1 MIQRFIPYRF
11 RQIIWSLL
19 LVLSMATATLA
30 QTEIRLYNGPTLGGP
45 TLGGPTLGGPTLG
58 GPTLGGPTLGGPTL
72 GAGLRPETTQPDRS
86 FNRVVYNVSSPTL
99 TAYLPDP
106 ARATGRSVLIFPG
119 GGLSRLFIDEQG
131 VFVAQQL
138 AENGVAAFVVKYRL
152 AQRPV
157 GSSTDP
163 LPQLPASVRD
173 SALTRAVADGATAL
187 TYLRQHSTDLGIQ
200 PDRIGL
206 LGFAAGGTIALR
218 LGTTSDG
225 TLRPAFLALID
236 PDITTQSTPTVQ
248 PTTPPLFLVTATN
261 QTQPVLLAQSQLYQ
275 DWLRAGR
282 PTEQH
287 SYPANATDPN
297 ALSIPL
303 DKWIDRLTTWIG
315 ELAAS
320 SPPPPVSPSATQTA
334 PPTLPAIPPSVP
346 ASTPTTSPAN
356 SASTASAP
364 ATNSSPA
371 ALKPAD
377 KPVSSRRPEK
387 QVVRQAPVYVSG
399 PGGLVTGV
407 VRDSAT
413 GTPLAGVAIVVDYRR
428 HLTGTSTNDR
438 GQYNIDLTAGEHVLV
453 TRLVGYTPVRKIV
466 QVSNTG
472 ALRVDINMVSVASQ
486 LEEVVVTTKGFDQT
500 IRQPLLGVSQINIAT
515 LRKLPA
521 ALGEVDLLRGLQ
533 SLPGVTSVGEASNG
547 VNIRGGTT
555 DQNLILLDE
564 TPIFNPTHMFGLF
577 SVFPTDVLST
587 VDLYKGNVPARFGG
601 RAASVLDVSLRN
613 PNLDQF
619 QLSGGVSFVSNRLT
633 ADIPIVKG
641 KLGLLV
647 AGRGAFND
655 FLLPRISNRLA
666 GIRARFGDGVTKLF
680 WRIDDRNT
688 LTATGYYS
696 KDEFQTSLL
705 ASLPNVN
712 GTTTRYDHQTING
725 MARWFHTFS
734 PRTSLQT
741 SAVWV
746 DYVPKILAPE
756 LNSTNTVTLYSAV
769 RQRQIKS
776 NLNYQFTNQKL
787 EVGLSGTQY
796 RIQPG
801 TLLPGASDR
810 VNYITTP
817 TENGLELAA
826 YADYERSI
834 TPDLA
839 VSAGLRYSH
848 FLALGPS
855 LVRRYLPGQP
865 RDELSVIDSVR
876 YGAGQ
881 VSKQY
886 GGFEPRL
893 GIRYSLSPTASVKF
907 GYNLMR
913 QYLQVVTNT
922 TTPLPTSR
930 WKTADANIRPQVSQL
945 VSAGYFM
952 TFHKDIYELTVE
964 GYWRSTENSI
974 DYRPGADFLL
984 QPYPEAQLLQGR
996 SRSYGVET
1004 MISKKRGEMTGWL
1017 NYTYARTFNQVYEG
1031 PTIEQNINGGA
1042 WYRANYDRP
1051 HTVNASLTFDVDK
1064 HNSFGFTF
1072 AYSTGRPYTAPTGY
1086 VTIDGA
1092 QYPYYGV
1099 RNQARLPDYHR
1110 LDFVWNIYNPSLQN
1124 RRWQG
1129 KWAFTIYNLYGRRNA
1144 YSVFF
1149 RTENGKTNSYQLQI
1163 FATPIA
1169 SLSYNFIF
1177 K

>member
-1 MIQRFIPYRF
+1 MNQRFTQPIPGLHQLIRP
-11 RQIIWSLL
+11 LL
-19 LVLSMATATLA
+19 LLLLLATTTLA
-30 QTEIRLYNGPTLGGP
+30 QTEIRLYDGPAS
-45 TLGGPTLGGPTLG
+45 
-58 GPTLGGPTLGGPTL
+58 
-72 GAGLRPETTQPDRS
+72 GAALRPESTQPDRS
-86 FNRVVYNVSSPTL
+86 FNRVVYNVSTPTL

-106 ARATGRSVLIFPG
+106 AKVTGRAVLIFPG
-119 GGLSRLFIDEQG
+119 GGLSRLLIDEQG
-131 VFVAQQL
+131 AFVAQQL
-138 AENGVAAFVVKYRL
+138 AESGVAAFVVKYRL
-152 AQRPV
+152 VQQPV
-157 GSSTDP
+157 SRSAAP
-163 LPQLPASVRD
+163 LPPLPDSVRD
-173 SALTRAVADGATAL
+173 SALTQAVADGATAL
-187 TYLRQHSTDLGIQ
+187 TYIRQHSSDLGIQ

-206 LGFAAGGTIALR
+206 LGFAVGGTIVLR
-218 LGTTSDG
+218 LGTTPAIAQPP
-225 TLRPAFLALID
+225 TLLALVD
-236 PDITTQSTPTVQ
+236 PDVATQSALTVQ
-248 PTTPPLFLVTATN
+248 PTTPALFLVTATN
-261 QTQPVLLAQSQLYQ
+261 QASARLLAQVQLYQ

-282 PTEQH
+282 TAEQH
-287 SYPANATDPN
+287 SYPANATDPG

-303 DKWIDRLTTWIG
+303 DKWLGTLVSWIG
-315 ELAAS
+315 EQSAS
-320 SPPPPVSPSATQTA
+320 SPQPPVSAA
-334 PPTLPAIPPSVP
+334 PPTIQNAPPVVPTTPPSV
-346 ASTPTTSPAN
+346 SV
-356 SASTASAP
+356 SAPVTP
-364 ATNSSPA
+364 ATNPAFTEAVPA
-371 ALKPAD
+371 ATPTAAAPASAD
-377 KPVSSRRPEK
+377 KPLSSRRQERPAS
-387 QVVRQAPVYVSG
+387 RQAPVYVSG

-413 GTPLAGVAIVVDYRR
+413 GRPLAGAAVVVDYRR

-438 GQYNIDLTAGEHVLV
+438 GQYSIDLSVGEHVLV
-453 TRLVGYTPVRKIV
+453 ARLVGYTPVRKII
-466 QVSNTG
+466 QVSNAG
-472 ALRVDINMVSVASQ
+472 ALRVDISLVSVASQ

-555 DQNLILLDE
+555 DQNLILLDD

-655 FLLPRISNRLA
+655 FLLPRISDRLA

-696 KDEFQTSLL
+696 KDEFQTALL

-734 PRTSLQT
+734 ARTSLQT
-741 SAVWV
+741 TAIWA

-769 RQRQIKS
+769 QQRQLKS

-787 EVGLSGTQY
+787 EVGLNGTHY
-796 RIQPG
+796 RIKPG
-801 TLLPGASDR
+801 TLLPGSSDR

-826 YADYERSI
+826 YADYERSF

-848 FLALGPS
+848 FLALGPA
-855 LVRRYLPGQP
+855 LVRRYLPNQP

-876 YGAGQ
+876 YGSGQ

-886 GGFEPRL
+886 SGFEPRL
-893 GIRYSLSPTASVKF
+893 GIRYSLSPTASIKF

-930 WKTADANIRPQVSQL
+930 WKTADATIRPQISQL

-984 QPYPEAQLLQGR
+984 QPYPETQLLQGR
-996 SRSYGVET
+996 SRSYGIET
-1004 MISKKRGEMTGWL
+1004 MLSKKRGEMTGWL

-1031 PTIEQNINGGA
+1031 PTVEQNINGGA
-1042 WYRANYDRP
+1042 RYRANYDRP

-1072 AYSTGRPYTAPTGY
+1072 AYSTGRPYTAPTGF

-1129 KWAFTIYNLYGRRNA
+1129 KWAFTVYNLYGRRNA

-1149 RTENGKTNSYQLQI
+1149 RTENGKTNAYQLQI

>member
-1 MIQRFIPYRF
+1 MIQRFTQLLPRLHQFIQP
-11 RQIIWSLL
+11 LL
-19 LVLSMATATLA
+19 LVLALATTALA
-30 QTEIRLYNGPTLGGP
+30 QTEIRLYEGPAPGSE
-45 TLGGPTLGGPTLG
+45 
-58 GPTLGGPTLGGPTL
+58 
-72 GAGLRPETTQPDRS
+72 AQIRPETTQPDRS
-86 FNRVVYNVSSPTL
+86 FNRVVYNVSTPTL
-99 TAYLPDP
+99 TAYLPDS
-106 ARATGRSVLIFPG
+106 AKATGRAVLIFPG
-119 GGLSRLFIDEQG
+119 GGLSRLLIDEQG
-131 VFVAQQL
+131 AFVAQQL
-138 AENGVAAFVVKYRL
+138 AERGVAAFVVKYRL
-152 AQRPV
+152 VQRPV
-157 GSSTDP
+157 GSSADP
-163 LPQLPASVRD
+163 LPSLPDSVRD
-173 SALTRAVADGATAL
+173 NALARAVADGATAL
-187 TYLRQHSTDLGIQ
+187 TYIRQQASTLGFQ
-200 PDRIGL
+200 PDQIGL
-206 LGFAAGGTIALR
+206 LGFAVGGTIALR
-218 LGTTSDG
+218 LGTTSAIAQP
-225 TLRPAFLALID
+225 PAFLALVD
-236 PDITTQSTPTVQ
+236 PDVATQSAISVQ
-248 PTTPPLFLVTATN
+248 PTMPALFLVTATN
-261 QTQPVLLAQSQLYQ
+261 QARPLLLTQIQLYQ

-282 PTEQH
+282 PAEQH
-287 SYPANATDPN
+287 SYPANTTDPN
-297 ALSIPL
+297 TLSIPL
-303 DKWIDRLTTWIG
+303 DKWIGTLANWIG
-315 ELAAS
+315 ERSAS
-320 SPPPPVSPSATQTA
+320 STQPSVSLVPPTNQTGPTTIPIAPSSVSISAPVTPPANAAVPATAPAAKPTAATPVST
-334 PPTLPAIPPSVP
+334 
-346 ASTPTTSPAN
+346 
-356 SASTASAP
+356 
-364 ATNSSPA
+364 
-371 ALKPAD
+371 D
-377 KPVSSRRPEK
+377 KPVSSRRQER
-387 QVVRQAPVYVSG
+387 QASRQAPVYVSG

-413 GTPLAGVAIVVDYRR
+413 GKPLAGAAIVVDYRR

-438 GQYNIDLTAGEHVLV
+438 GQYSIDLSVDEHVLV
-453 TRLVGYTPVRKIV
+453 ARLVGYTPVRKII

-472 ALRVDINMVSVASQ
+472 ALRVDINMVAVSSQ

-680 WRIDDRNT
+680 WRINDRNT

-696 KDEFQTSLL
+696 KDEFQTALL

-725 MARWFHTFS
+725 MVRWFHTFS
-734 PRTSLQT
+734 SRASLQT
-741 SAVWV
+741 SAIWV

-756 LNSTNTVTLYSAV
+756 LNSTNSVTLYSAV
-769 RQRQIKS
+769 QQRQIKS

-787 EVGLSGTQY
+787 EIGLNGTHY
-796 RIQPG
+796 RIKPG
-801 TLLPGASDR
+801 TLLPGSSDR

-826 YADYERSI
+826 YGDYERSI

-855 LVRRYLPGQP
+855 LVRRYLPDQP

-893 GIRYSLSPTASVKF
+893 GIRYSLSPTSSIKF

-930 WKTADANIRPQVSQL
+930 WKTSDANIRPQISQL

-984 QPYPEAQLLQGR
+984 QPYPETQLLQGR
-996 SRSYGVET
+996 SRSYGIET
-1004 MISKKRGEMTGWL
+1004 MLSKKRGEMTGWL

-1031 PTIEQNINGGA
+1031 PTVEQNINGGA

-1072 AYSTGRPYTAPTGY
+1072 AYSTGRPYTAPTGF

-1110 LDFVWNIYNPSLQN
+1110 LDFVWNIYNPSMQN

-1129 KWAFTIYNLYGRRNA
+1129 KWAFTVYNLYGRRNA

-1149 RTENGKTNSYQLQI
+1149 RTENGQTNAYQLQI

>member
-1 MIQRFIPYRF
+1 MIYWFTQHGYRF
-11 RQIIWSLL
+11 HRALRSLL
-19 LVLSMATATLA
+19 MWLCFTATTALA
-30 QTEIRLYNGPTLGGP
+30 QTEIRLYDSTAPGGP
-45 TLGGPTLGGPTLG
+45 TLGTERGT
-58 GPTLGGPTLGGPTL
+58 
-72 GAGLRPETTQPDRS
+72 RPEITQPDRA

-99 TAYLPDP
+99 IAYLPNP
-106 ARATGRSVLIFPG
+106 VRATGSAVLIFPG
-119 GGLSRLFIDEQG
+119 GGLTRLLIDEQG
-131 VFVAQQL
+131 AFVAQQL
-138 AENGVAAFVVKYRL
+138 AEAGVAAFVVKYRL
-152 AQRPV
+152 AQQPPV
-157 GSSTDP
+157 SGP
-163 LPQLPASVRD
+163 LPVLSNAARD
-173 SALTRAVADGATAL
+173 GALTLAVADGAAAL
-187 TYLRQHSTDLGIQ
+187 AYVRQNASTLGIR
-200 PDRIGL
+200 PERVGL
-206 LGFAAGGTIALR
+206 LGFTIGGTIALQ
-218 LGTTSDG
+218 LSQQTTNQPPGFIGLVSPDMG
-225 TLRPAFLALID
+225 VLPAVAI
-236 PDITTQSTPTVQ
+236 PDTA
-248 PTTPPLFLVTATN
+248 PPLFLVTATN
-261 QTQPVLLAQSQLYQ
+261 QPNQLTLPQVQLYQ

-282 PTEQH
+282 PAELH
-287 SYPANATDPN
+287 SYAANLSNPTAPAI
-297 ALSIPL
+297 ALG
-303 DKWIDRLTTWIG
+303 KWIGSLTGWLNEQGLLT
-315 ELAAS
+315 
-320 SPPPPVSPSATQTA
+320 PSPS
-334 PPTLPAIPPSVP
+334 PAV
-346 ASTPTTSPAN
+346 
-356 SASTASAP
+356 
-364 ATNSSPA
+364 SSPA
-371 ALKPAD
+371 SVSGVSTTIPTPATTLPVTPAAPSPTLTPATATPVPAPQLASQSTTRPARRSTD
-377 KPVSSRRPEK
+377 PVSSQPAT
-387 QVVRQAPVYVSG
+387 QLISG
-399 PGGLVTGV
+399 PGSLVTGV

-413 GTPLAGVAIVVDYRR
+413 GAPLPGVAIVIDYRR
-428 HLTGTSTNDR
+428 HLTGTTTNER
-438 GQYNIDLTAGEHVLV
+438 GQYSIALAVGEHVLV
-453 TRLVGYTPVRKIV
+453 ARLVGYTPVRRIV

-472 ALRVDINMVSVASQ
+472 SLRVDVRMVTVSSQ

-500 IRQPLLGVSQINIAT
+500 IRQPLLGVNQINIAT

-521 ALGEVDLLRGLQ
+521 ALGEIDLLRGLQ

-555 DQNLILLDE
+555 DQNLILLDD

-577 SVFPTDVLST
+577 SVFPSDVLST

-633 ADIPIVKG
+633 VDMPIVKG
-641 KLGLLV
+641 KLGILV

-655 FLLPRISNRLA
+655 FLLPKISDRLA
-666 GIRARFGDGVTKLF
+666 GIRARFGDGVVKLF

-712 GTTTRYDHQTING
+712 GTTTRYDHQTSNG
-725 MARWFHTFS
+725 MARWFHTIS
-734 PRTSLQT
+734 PRATLQT
-741 SAVWV
+741 SAIWV

-769 RQRQIKS
+769 QQRQIKS

-787 EVGLSGTQY
+787 EVGLNGTHY
-796 RIQPG
+796 RIKPG
-801 TLLPGASDR
+801 TLLPGISDR
-810 VNYITTP
+810 VNYVNTP
-817 TENGLELAA
+817 TENGLELAVHG
-826 YADYERSI
+826 DYERSI

-848 FLALGPS
+848 FLTLGPS
-855 LVRRYLPGQP
+855 LVRHYLPGQP
-865 RDELSVIDSVR
+865 RDELSVTDSVR

-881 VSKQY
+881 VGQQY

-893 GIRYSLSPTASVKF
+893 GIRYSLSPTSSIKF

-930 WKTADANIRPQVSQL
+930 WKTADANIRPQISQL

-964 GYWRSTENSI
+964 GYWRTTANSI

-984 QPYPEAQLLQGR
+984 QPYPETQLLQGR
-996 SRSYGVET
+996 SRSYGIET
-1004 MISKKRGEMTGWL
+1004 MVSKKRGEMTGWL

-1031 PTIEQNINGGA
+1031 PTVEQNINGGA

-1064 HNSFGFTF
+1064 HNSFGLTF
-1072 AYSTGRPYTAPTGY
+1072 AYSTGRPYTAPTGF

-1110 LDFVWNIYNPSLQN
+1110 LDFVWNIYNASMRN
-1124 RRWQG
+1124 RRWEG
-1129 KWAFTIYNLYGRRNA
+1129 RWAFTVYNLYGRKNA

-1149 RTENGKTNSYQLQI
+1149 RTENGKTNAYQLQI